1 MKLRHIE
8 VFHALISCG
17 SVSAAARQ
25 LNVSQPN
32 VTRTLAHAE
41 ATLDVRLFERHPRGL
56 TPTPEALRLW
66 PAIEAAVKQLD
77 VVDQL
82 GRQLSHGVDQHLRL
96 GASHAPGH
104 LVMPGALIAL
114 QRQLPALKI
123 ELVTSHFSTLCDELL
138 AHRLDMAL
146 AFEQPAPEG
155 IECEHLM
162 RAPMKALLP
171 PDMPAP
177 EQVTLE
183 WLNARDLILMP
194 EEDPLGTLLSRALEA
209 EDLFPTARL
218 RVKTYSV
225 IAELVIAGG
234 GTGIVDP
241 FTAERYRDR
250 LQVLPLAPALDMNVA
265 LLRARHVP
273 QPHAAHRLRTL
284 LIEQLSTHS
293 RRWQTDQLPGIR

>member
-8 VFHALISCG
+8 VFHALINGG
-17 SVSAAARQ
+17 SVSAAARR
-25 LNVSQPN
+25 LNVSQPS

-41 ATLDVRLFERHPRGL
+41 STLGVRLFERHPRGL

-104 LVMPGALIAL
+104 LIMPGALIAL
-114 QRQLPALKI
+114 QRQLPALEI

-162 RAPMKALLP
+162 RAPMQALLP
-171 PDMPAP
+171 PDMTAP
-177 EQVTLE
+177 ERVTLE
-183 WLNARDLILMP
+183 WLNAHDLILMP
-194 EEDPLGTLLSRALEA
+194 QADPLGALLNRALEA
-209 EDLFPTARL
+209 EGLTSTARL

-265 LLRARHVP
+265 LLKARHVP
-273 QPHAAHRLRTL
+273 WPHCAHQLRAL
-284 LIEQLSTHS
+284 LIEQLARRS
-293 RRWQTDQLPGIR
+293 RHWQGL

>member
-17 SVSAAARQ
+17 SVSAAARR

-41 ATLDVRLFERHPRGL
+41 TTLGVRLFERHPRGL

-114 QRQLPALKI
+114 QRRLPALEI

-138 AHRLDMAL
+138 SHRLDMAL

-171 PDMPAP
+171 PDMDAP
-177 EQVTLE
+177 THATLE
-183 WLNARDLILMP
+183 WLNANGLILMP
-194 EEDPLGTLLSRALEA
+194 EEDPLGTLLGQALQA
-209 EDLFPTARL
+209 EGLTPAARL

-250 LQVLPLAPALDMNVA
+250 LQVLPLTPELNMNVA

-273 QPHAAHRLRTL
+273 WPHAANQLRTL
-284 LIEQLSTHS
+284 LVDQLAIHAQ
-293 RRWQTDQLPGIR
+293 RWQTDSPPGIR